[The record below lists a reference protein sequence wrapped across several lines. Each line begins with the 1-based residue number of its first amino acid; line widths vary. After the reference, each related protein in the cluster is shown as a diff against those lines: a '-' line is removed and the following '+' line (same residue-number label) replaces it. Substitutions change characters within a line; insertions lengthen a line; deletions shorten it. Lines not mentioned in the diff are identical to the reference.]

1 MRKCYVLNR
10 RFLFILFKQ
19 VVINHSV
26 SALICFSSHISFS
39 FTMVFRTLPCTSRFG
54 KNLFDFFLF
63 SYHWHLLRTRI
74 PSGMSSK
81 ISSTSRLCLLCNF
94 IFSSLWIFV
103 SRTFILSSK
112 LLIFLLFFP
121 FQVIQRKLC
130 RICES
135 HIWKNREP
143 FLSLEF

>member
-19 VVINHSV
+19 VVINHSI

-39 FTMVFRTLPCTSRFG
+39 FTMVFRTLPCISRFG
-54 KNLFDFFLF
+54 KNLFDFSLF

-121 FQVIQRKLC
+121 FEVIQRRLC

-143 FLSLEF
+143 FLSLQF

>member
-1 MRKCYVLNR
+1 MRKCCVLNR

-19 VVINHSV
+19 VVINHSI

-39 FTMVFRTLPCTSRFG
+39 FTMVFRTLPCISRFG
-54 KNLFDFFLF
+54 KNLFDFSLF
-63 SYHWHLLRTRI
+63 SYHWHLLQTRI

-121 FQVIQRKLC
+121 FEVIQRRLC

-143 FLSLEF
+143 FLSLQF